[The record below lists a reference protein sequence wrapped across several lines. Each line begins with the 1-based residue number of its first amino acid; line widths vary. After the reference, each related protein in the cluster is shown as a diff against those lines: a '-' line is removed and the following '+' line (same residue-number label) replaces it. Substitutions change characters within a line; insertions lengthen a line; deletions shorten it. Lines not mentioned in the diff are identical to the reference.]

1 MRSACTTNKI
11 FLYLYVV
18 ISLWILQW
26 TSKSF
31 YSPKSISPFE
41 CYFPKRKD
49 HGPVIIYLFS
59 YLFTYLLVKHACSIT
74 SWGLTI
80 LFCGKVAK
88 QLDFLCISG
97 ISGCKEV
104 SIICCITPKAVIVLS
119 SVFSLQCLQRNF
131 HRNLEIQVNL
141 LKVQK
146 PSSRLKKI
154 PPALCK
160 VLPIVWF

>member
-18 ISLWILQW
+18 ISVWILQW

-31 YSPKSISPFE
+31 HSPKSIGPFE

-49 HGPVIIYLFS
+49 HGRVIIYLFT
-59 YLFTYLLVKHACSIT
+59 YIFTYLLVKLACSIP
-74 SWGLTI
+74 SWGLTR

-97 ISGCKEV
+97 ISGPKEL
-104 SIICCITPKAVIVLS
+104 SNTRWITPKAVIVPS
-119 SVFSLQCLQRNF
+119 SVFSLQCSQRNF
-131 HRNLEIQVNL
+131 HRNLEIQINL
-141 LKVQK
+141 LKVEK
-146 PSSRLKKI
+146 PS
-154 PPALCK
+154 
-160 VLPIVWF
+160 